1 MEYKA
6 IAKNTLFLYIRMFL
20 VMGVSLYTSRV
31 VLHTLGVENYGIYQA
46 VGGIAGFLSF
56 LNGALSTGT
65 SRFLAYELG
74 AGNFGKLK
82 GTFSTLLSA
91 HLLLAF
97 IIVIISEIVG
107 PWIISNRLILPEQ
120 RMDAALWCFHIS
132 IATAFFRLIMVPYNA
147 CVIAH
152 ERMSFFAYISI
163 IEVLMQLGVVYM
175 LERCPY
181 DKLVFYALLIAIVQ
195 LGILLAYIH
204 YTAKRFAET
213 HVRLSFN
220 KKIFKPI
227 LSFSSWSLLASG
239 SIALNNQGIL
249 LLLNTFYSPAIA
261 AARAISIQVNM
272 AINQFINNIRTA
284 VTPPIVKQYAD
295 GSSDASERLCIT
307 STQYTYFLML
317 MLCFPACLVVPFLLR
332 LWLGDIPEYTVIFVR
347 IIIIQCLFQVFDS
360 SLYTALYAVGRLKE
374 NALLSPLLGFIQFP
388 VIYLLFKAGYS
399 PVVLSWSNLIV
410 YAILGLIV
418 KPVLAVRVARYDWRN
433 LYVMYKKCLMVTL
446 AVLPIPIYL
455 YWVLEM
461 SSWQANIGMVVTTLI
476 ISVLCI
482 YTIGL
487 DRAMKNKVLSY
498 IKNQF

>member
-1 MEYKA
+1 MGYKT

-46 VGGIAGFLSF
+46 VGGIVGFLSF
-56 LNGALSTGT
+56 LNSALSTGT
-65 SRFLAYELG
+65 SRFLAYEIG
-74 AGNFGKLK
+74 VGNFRKLK
-82 GTFSTLLSA
+82 ETFSTLLTA

-107 PWIISNRLILPEQ
+107 PWIITNRLILPEQ
-120 RMDAALWCFHIS
+120 RMNAALWCFHIS
-132 IATAFFRLIMVPYNA
+132 IITAFFRLVQVPYNA

-152 ERMSFFAYISI
+152 EKMSFFAYISI
-163 IEVLMQLGVVYM
+163 IEVLMQLGVVYL
-175 LERCPY
+175 LEMCPY
-181 DKLVFYALLIAIVQ
+181 DKLVFYTFLIAIVQ
-195 LGILLAYIH
+195 LGILLAYIY
-204 YTAKRFAET
+204 YTVKRFTET
-213 HVRLSFN
+213 RTRLSFN

-227 LSFSSWSLLASG
+227 VSFSSWSLFANA

-249 LLLNTFYSPAIA
+249 LLLNIFYSPAIV

-295 GSSDASERLCIT
+295 GNADASERLCII

-317 MLCFPACLVVPFLLR
+317 MLCFPACLIVPFLLK
-332 LWLGDIPEYTVIFVR
+332 LWLGDIPEYTIIFVR

-388 VIYLLFKAGYS
+388 VIYLLFKVGYS

-410 YAILGLIV
+410 YALLGLIV
-418 KPVLAVRVARYDWRN
+418 KPVLAVKVARYDWRN
-433 LYVMYKKCLMVTL
+433 LYVMYKKCLIVTL
-446 AVLPIPIYL
+446 TNLPIPIYL
-455 YWVLEM
+455 YRVLEM
-461 SSWQANIGMVVTTLI
+461 SSWQANIGMVMVTLI
-476 ISVLCI
+476 VSVLCI
-482 YTIGL
+482 YSIGI

-498 IKNQF
+498 IKNRF

>member
-1 MEYKA
+1 MGYKT

-46 VGGIAGFLSF
+46 VGGIVGFLSF
-56 LNGALSTGT
+56 LNSALSTGT
-65 SRFLAYELG
+65 SRFLAYEIG
-74 AGNFGKLK
+74 VGNFRKLK
-82 GTFSTLLSA
+82 ETFSTLLTA

-107 PWIISNRLILPEQ
+107 PWIITNRLILPEQ
-120 RMDAALWCFHIS
+120 RMNAALWCFHIS
-132 IATAFFRLIMVPYNA
+132 IITAFFRLVQVPYNA

-152 ERMSFFAYISI
+152 EKMSFFAYISI
-163 IEVLMQLGVVYM
+163 IEVLMQLGVVYL
-175 LERCPY
+175 LEMCPY
-181 DKLVFYALLIAIVQ
+181 DKLVFYTFLIAIVQ
-195 LGILLAYIH
+195 LGILLAYIY
-204 YTAKRFAET
+204 YTVKRFTET
-213 HVRLSFN
+213 HNRLSFN

-227 LSFSSWSLLASG
+227 LSFSSWSLFANG

-249 LLLNTFYSPAIA
+249 LLMNIFYSPAIV

-295 GSSDASERLCIT
+295 GNADASERLCIT

-317 MLCFPACLVVPFLLR
+317 MLCLPVCLVVPFLLK
-332 LWLGDIPEYTVIFVR
+332 LWLGDIPEYTIIFVR

-388 VIYLLFKAGYS
+388 VIYLLFKVGYS

-418 KPVLAVRVARYDWRN
+418 KPVLAVKVARYDWRN
-433 LYVMYKKCLMVTL
+433 LYVMYKKCLIVTL
-446 AVLPIPIYL
+446 SILPIPIYL
-455 YWVLEM
+455 YRVLEM
-461 SSWQANIGMVVTTLI
+461 SSWQANIGMVMVTLI
-476 ISVLCI
+476 VSVLCI
-482 YTIGL
+482 YSIGI

-498 IKNQF
+498 IKNRF